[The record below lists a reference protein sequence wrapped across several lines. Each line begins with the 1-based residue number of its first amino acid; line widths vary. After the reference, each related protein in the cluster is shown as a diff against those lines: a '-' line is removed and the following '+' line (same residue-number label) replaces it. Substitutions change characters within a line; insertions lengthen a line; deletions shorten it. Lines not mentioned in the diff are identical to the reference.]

1 MCVLMV
7 GKVRL
12 RRLVIANAVPH
23 MIHRSVVD
31 SGMLIRIVL
40 GHFCSYLTD
49 AGIQVLLNKPSL
61 SSCIPAFPGMRGDE
75 RKTR

>member
-12 RRLVIANAVPH
+12 RRLVIANAAPH

-31 SGMLIRIVL
+31 SDMLIRVVL
-40 GHFCSYLTD
+40 GHFCSYLRT
-49 AGIQVLLNKPSL
+49 
-61 SSCIPAFPGMRGDE
+61 RGS
-75 RKTR
+75 TFC